1 MLLIHL
7 HCPQNY
13 RKNAS
18 LKKMNVFLKYL
29 SYKKEITPCAKE
41 DTNLNIKQIS
51 TYSPTHKKHL
61 HTNTFP
67 LPLRLS
73 KLFKT
78 IKYKISSKHSVHN
91 QYKT

>member
-18 LKKMNVFLKYL
+18 LKNMNVFLQYL

-51 TYSPTHKKHL
+51 TYEYT
-61 HTNTFP
+61 
-67 LPLRLS
+67 
-73 KLFKT
+73 
-78 IKYKISSKHSVHN
+78 
-91 QYKT
+91 